1 MTTAPDA
8 WLAWI
13 RSANPFLINRVD
25 GLALPEVD
33 VQQIHGRDF
42 AALVRM
48 AELARDQNHG
58 LGVIVGGEAGVGK
71 SHLLLRLWQWADS
84 PRPGMS
90 PDAPGGHQACFVYLH
105 NLSPAAASLPRYV
118 LRCVVGFLTRAKRSN
133 LHLTPLYSLVHAF
146 VEAARRVPGAPPS
159 IEPAYNA
166 LIDRLLEQNPARL
179 GLLDRTVFQVL
190 FRFWQ
195 AAPLAAAQELAWL
208 AVQWLGGE
216 YLDPSEAR
224 KLGLRP
230 GGSEDEAIRLGDD
243 QHIKQV
249 FCVLTQMAL
258 YCRQPFVLCFDQ
270 VENLDA
276 ERLDA
281 LCRFLHALLDSCGN
295 LLVVFSGVQDRLLDL
310 LDQGVIA
317 RSSWD
322 RLAMETVTLS
332 RVTADQARAILGAR
346 LDRFFAPYASEAA
359 LVALR
364 KDDPL
369 FPLGGD
375 WFGQRTAHLAQIRP
389 RDAITWAYRRFR
401 QQQESLDA
409 AASGE
414 AWLTGWAGLEDAPP
428 PAGTPAPLPAFLAT
442 KVQEKL
448 DEFKGLLDERP
459 HALPPSGENLIG
471 LAGAVVQQWLT
482 LHPNPAPSGEALTLD
497 PAPNEKAEGCELL
510 LRDGE
515 GRGRVGL
522 VALVTSSAVAAAA
535 RLRKLLQA
543 PRLPERII
551 LLADE
556 RQPPKLGERGQ
567 HYLEQLR
574 ARNLTEVVLSFA
586 RYAELDA
593 LESVAGM
600 ARAGDLEA
608 VLPDGRTHRLSEVEV
623 LRALDGLGAYRHP
636 LVQAVFPG

>member
-1 MTTAPDA
+1 MTTAAPNA

-33 VQQIHGRDF
+33 VQQIHARDF
-42 AALVRM
+42 NALIRM
-48 AELARDQNHG
+48 AEQARDQNHG
-58 LGVIVGGEAGVGK
+58 LGTIVGGEAGVGK

-84 PRPGMS
+84 PRPGVS
-90 PDAPGGHQACFVYLH
+90 PDVSGSSQACFVYLH

-118 LRCVVGFLTRAKRSN
+118 LRCVLGFLTRGKRSN
-133 LHLTPLYSLVHAF
+133 LHLTPLYSLVHVF
-146 VEAARRVPGAPPS
+146 VEAARRVPGAPPA

-216 YLDPSEAR
+216 YLDPGEAR

-230 GGSEDEAIRLGDD
+230 GGSEEDAIRLGDD
-243 QHIKQV
+243 QHIKMV

-258 YCRQPFVLCFDQ
+258 YCRQPFILCFDQ

-276 ERLDA
+276 QRLDA

-310 LDQGVIA
+310 LDQGVIGRA
-317 RSSWD
+317 SWD
-322 RLAMETVTLS
+322 RLAMETVMLQ
-332 RVTADQARAILGAR
+332 RVTPPQARDILAAR
-346 LDRFFAPYASEAA
+346 LDRFFAPYATEPG
-359 LVALR
+359 LIALR
-364 KDDPL
+364 QQDPL
-369 FPLGGD
+369 FPLGSE
-375 WFGQRTAHLAQIRP
+375 WFKQRTAHLAQIRP
-389 RDAITWAYRRFR
+389 RDAISWAYRRFR
-401 QQQESLDA
+401 QQQETLD
-409 AASGE
+409 ASGE
-414 AWLTGWAGLEDAPP
+414 AWLTNWARLDDVPSPEAP
-428 PAGTPAPLPAFLAT
+428 PAPLPGFLAG
-442 KVQEKL
+442 KVKEKL
-448 DEFKGLLDERP
+448 EEFRGLLDERP

-471 LAGAVVQQWLT
+471 LAAAVLQQWLT
-482 LHPNPAPSGEALTLD
+482 LHPTSGGLMLD
-497 PAPNEKAEGCELL
+497 PAPNEKAEGCEVI

-551 LLADE
+551 LLSDE

-567 HYLEQLR
+567 HYLGQLR
-574 ARNLTEVVLSFA
+574 ARNMTEVMLSFA
-586 RYAELDA
+586 RYADLDA

-600 ARAGDLEA
+600 GRAGDLEA
-608 VLPDGRTHRLSEVEV
+608 VLPDGRTHRLSEAEV
-623 LRALDGLGAYRHP
+623 LRALDELGAYQHP
-636 LVQAVFPG
+636 LIQAVFPA

>member
-1 MTTAPDA
+1 MTTPAPDA

-33 VQQIHGRDF
+33 VQQIHGREYH
-42 AALVRM
+42 ALVRL
-48 AELARDQNHG
+48 AEQARDQNHG
-58 LGVIVGGEAGVGK
+58 LGTLVGGEAGVGK

-84 PRPGMS
+84 PRPGMQ
-90 PDAPGGHQACFVYLH
+90 PDAPGGSQACFVYLH
-105 NLSPAAASLPRYV
+105 NLSPAAAALPRYV
-118 LRCVVGFLTRAKRSN
+118 LRCVLGFLTRGKRSN

-179 GLLDRTVFQVL
+179 GLLDRTVFMVL

-195 AAPLAAAQELAWL
+195 TAPLAATQELAWL

-216 YLDPSEAR
+216 YLDPAEAR

-230 GGSEDEAIRLGDD
+230 SASEEDAVRLTDD

-258 YCRQPFVLCFDQ
+258 YCRQPFLLCFDQ
-270 VENLDA
+270 VENLDGD
-276 ERLDA
+276 RLDA

-310 LDQGVIA
+310 LDQGIIA

-322 RLAMETVTLS
+322 RLAMETVMLQRITQE
-332 RVTADQARAILGAR
+332 QARAILAAR
-346 LDRFFAPYASEAA
+346 LERFFSPYASEPG
-359 LVALR
+359 LETLR
-364 KDDPL
+364 RQDPL
-369 FPLGGD
+369 FPLGMD
-375 WFGQRTAHLAQIRP
+375 WFNQRTAQLQLIRP
-389 RDAITWAYRRFR
+389 RDAISWAYRRFR
-401 QQQESLDA
+401 QQQENLSNT
-409 AASGE
+409 SGDQ
-414 AWLTGWAGLEDAPP
+414 WLAHWAERDPEPVPPVTAPV
-428 PAGTPAPLPAFLAT
+428 PAFLAG

-448 DEFKGLLDERP
+448 SEFRGLLDERP
-459 HALPPSGENLIG
+459 HALPPSGENLLG
-471 LAGAVVQQWLT
+471 LAMAVLQQWMQ
-482 LHPNPAPSGEALTLD
+482 LHPSGMTLD
-497 PAPNEKAEGCELL
+497 PAPNEKAEGCEVI

-515 GRGRVGL
+515 GRARVGL
-522 VALVTSSAVAAAA
+522 CALVTSSAVAAAA
-535 RLRKLLQA
+535 RLRRLLQA

-551 LLADE
+551 LLTDE
-556 RQPPKLGERGQ
+556 RQPPRLGERGQ
-567 HYLEQLR
+567 HYLGQLR
-574 ARNLTEVVLSFA
+574 PRNLTEVALGFG

-593 LESVAGM
+593 MESVAGV
-600 ARAGDLEA
+600 ARSGDLEA
-608 VLPDGRTHRLSEVEV
+608 VLPDGRSHRLTEAEV
-623 LRALDGLGAYRHP
+623 LAALDSLGAYRHP
-636 LVQAVFPG
+636 VIQAVFPG